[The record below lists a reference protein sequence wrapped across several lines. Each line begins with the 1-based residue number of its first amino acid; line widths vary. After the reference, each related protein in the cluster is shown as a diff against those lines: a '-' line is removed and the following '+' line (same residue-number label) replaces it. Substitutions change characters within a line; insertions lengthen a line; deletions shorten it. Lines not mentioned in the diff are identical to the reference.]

1 MAYILEQN
9 GLIVRTFTVDNATMQ
24 TLTAGTQLIL
34 QDSSGRPFAIIGA
47 SLLYTNATIQYKST
61 VAGAYAY
68 LFIGGQLMGQF
79 QDLPPATSLDISPGF
94 AFNYQV
100 NYDQSAPSFCAQ
112 YRDDEIS
119 IDFDGSYQQ
128 GDGEFIIKVVGF
140 YF

>member
-1 MAYILEQN
+1 MSFIVNPTGIIL
-9 GLIVRTFTVDNATMQ
+9 LTFTVDNATMQ
-24 TLTAGTQLIL
+24 TLTAGTPLIL
-34 QDSSGRPFAIIGA
+34 QQPSGRPFAIIGA
-47 SLLYTNATIQYKST
+47 SLLYTNATIQYKSS

-79 QDLPPATSLDISPGF
+79 QDLPPATSLDINPGF

-119 IDFDGSYQQ
+119 IDFDGSYSQ